1 MPKNTFKNNVQKAD
15 DIGYSLTWCIETK
28 KMVDQGY
35 NYFWSGEHHKG
46 IDPQRYNQRK
56 AARKRRVYT
65 NPHIL
70 GSC

>member
-1 MPKNTFKNNVQKAD
+1 MQKDSLAKQAD

-35 NYFWSGEHHKG
+35 DYFWSGEHHKESN
-46 IDPQRYNQRK
+46 PQRYSQRK
-56 AARKRRVYT
+56 AASKRKSYA

>member
-1 MPKNTFKNNVQKAD
+1 MQNDSLAKQAE

-35 NYFWSGEHHKG
+35 DYFWSGKHHKES
-46 IDPQRYNQRK
+46 DPKRYAQRK
-56 AARKRRVYT
+56 EAKKRRVYA